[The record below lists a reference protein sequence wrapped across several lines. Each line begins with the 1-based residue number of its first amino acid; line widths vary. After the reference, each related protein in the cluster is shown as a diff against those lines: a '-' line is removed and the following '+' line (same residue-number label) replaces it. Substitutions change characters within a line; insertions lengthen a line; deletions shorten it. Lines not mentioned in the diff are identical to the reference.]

1 MIRKLIKILVT
12 VGTIVPVILILA
24 RRMHRGLK
32 GK

>member
-12 VGTIVPVILILA
+12 LGTIVPVILILA
-24 RRMHRGLK
+24 RKMHRGFK